1 MLARTSWI
9 LSAKTQSNIFRAAA
23 NPVAAHILPT
33 GRGPQMGRLFHTF
46 DRGLMRL
53 LSVIIIFTNL
63 AVTGLVLF
71 LVLARFVLGWSV
83 VGVLELAT
91 LSAMW
96 LYMCGAV
103 VAARNRE
110 HLVVDFLPQSITNP
124 KYKAL
129 HALAV
134 SLIMVVLSLFFV
146 RLASDMVG
154 WSIKRPQTTA
164 ALSLPLM
171 IPQSAVVLASVL
183 CAIYALRDTV
193 MAACTVFLGT
203 SPTQAGEK

>member
-1 MLARTSWI
+1 MG
-9 LSAKTQSNIFRAAA
+9 QIFA
-23 NPVAAHILPT
+23 V
-33 GRGPQMGRLFHTF
+33 F
-46 DRGLMRL
+46 DRNLMRL
-53 LSVIIIFTNL
+53 LSTIIIVTNL

-110 HLVVDFLPQSITNP
+110 HLVVDFLTQSLTNP
-124 KYKAL
+124 KMRAL
-129 HALAV
+129 HNLAV
-134 SLIMVVLSLFFV
+134 SAIMVVLSLFFV
-146 RLASDMVG
+146 RLANDMVA
-154 WSIKRPQTTA
+154 WSIARPQTTA

-171 IPQSAVVLASVL
+171 IPQSAIVVASVL
-183 CAIYALRDTV
+183 CAIYALRDLV
-193 MAACTVFLGT
+193 HAIRNLMGGQAP
-203 SPTQAGEK
+203 SPTED

>member
-1 MLARTSWI
+1 MGYWFNRFDHGLMWI
-9 LSAKTQSNIFRAAA
+9 LQA
-23 NPVAAHILPT
+23 
-33 GRGPQMGRLFHTF
+33 
-46 DRGLMRL
+46 
-53 LSVIIIFTNL
+53 IIIFTNL

-103 VAARNRE
+103 VAARNKE
-110 HLVVDFLPQSITNP
+110 HLVVDFLSLSLKTPRAR
-124 KYKAL
+124 AL
-129 HALAV
+129 HDLAI

-146 RLASDMVG
+146 KLANDMVG

-171 IPQSAVVLASVL
+171 IPQSAIVMASVL
-183 CAIYALRDTV
+183 CAVYALRDLV
-193 MAACTVFLGT
+193 LAFRTVFHRKHLSST
-203 SPTQAGEK
+203 EE